1 MAFWRLVYA
10 ALILY
15 KGIEQN
21 APERPLDALKRKRH
35 FQGHSGRE
43 NPLAKHAPQAVYLTL
58 WGVLLCVLEW
68 LFMDEFIN
76 RLGLFVGLVC
86 DCI

>member
-1 MAFWRLVYA
+1 MP
-10 ALILY
+10 LILF
-15 KGIEQN
+15 KGMKQN
-21 APERPLDALKRKRH
+21 APERPLDALKHKLH

-43 NPLAKHAPQAVYLTL
+43 NPLAEYTSQGVYLTF
-58 WGVLLCVLEW
+58 WGVFACALEW